1 MGKTDLT
8 LGTTVASIFRDLA
21 SAAESDST
29 PDFSISK
36 RGAKITITIDSPD
49 GLERIINSK
58 ETLPGLKRATTEQ
71 VQKLPIDERRQLV
84 KRLHLDEELTQ
95 SEIAART
102 LYSQKT
108 ICNDLKALRDRG
120 EL

>member
-8 LGTTVASIFRDLA
+8 LNTTVASLFRYLA
-21 SAAESDST
+21 SAAESNST

-36 RGAKITITIDSPD
+36 KGSKITITVDSAD
-49 GLERIINSK
+49 GSERFINSR
-58 ETLPGLKRATTEQ
+58 ENVPGLTRTTSEQ
-71 VQKLPIDERRQLV
+71 VQKLPIEERRKLV
-84 KRLHLDEELTQ
+84 KKLHVEEELTQ

-108 ICNDLKALRDRG
+108 ISNDLEALRRQG